1 MLEIATDM
9 ENGAILSRPGAHKFG
24 HKTISE
30 RLEDY
35 YGKPIEEIEPS
46 REEEINWSASVGDE
60 LL

>member
-9 ENGAILSRPGAHKFG
+9 ENGAILIRRGTYKLT

>member
-1 MLEIATDM
+1 MRLRQLWRTALFSPD
-9 ENGAILSRPGAHKFG
+9 PVPHKFG

>member
-1 MLEIATDM
+1 M
-9 ENGAILSRPGAHKFG
+9 ENGAILIRRGTYKLT

-46 REEEINWSASVGDE
+46 REEEINWSASVGNE

>member
-9 ENGAILSRPGAHKFG
+9 ENGAHKFG

-35 YGKPIEEIEPS
+35 YGKTIEKIEPS
-46 REEEINWSASVGDE
+46 REEEINWGATVGDE